1 MSINRNPLR
10 SLKTRLTLWTLAIFL
25 LSIWSLT
32 FYAEGILRTD
42 MQRVLTEQQFATVS
56 FMADDINQRFEE
68 RVRALVKV
76 ASRVESASLADP
88 KALQTLLEQQPQ
100 LLNLF
105 NAGVLALDFDGT
117 VVADFPRSAGRMGIN
132 LMGQDTVAA
141 ALKEG
146 SFLFGKPV
154 MSGTPPAPVFGM
166 AVPIRDADN
175 HVVGAIYGE
184 TTLGA
189 PNFLDK
195 ITDQRYGKSGHYFV
209 ASLDHRLNVTSS
221 DKSRVMQRLPRAGI
235 NPYVDRFVQG
245 YEGSA
250 NYVDQYG
257 TDILV
262 SVKRIPIANW
272 AMVATLPSQEAF
284 APIRALQ
291 KRMLLASTVLTL
303 LAGAVTWWMTWM
315 MLRRQLSPMLAAT
328 RTLANY
334 SHSRQALQPLAITSQ
349 DEIGELIGG
358 FNQLLAILGQREQQL
373 RESHERFDL
382 AVRGSSD
389 GIWDW
394 DLVAGTGYVSDRWWM
409 LLGYQPGERE
419 ISPDGWMALIHPDD
433 SEKVQEAIRQHLTSN
448 VPFSVEFRMQT
459 KSGVYRWFL
468 TRGEARRNEQGKAIR
483 MAGSATDITEVKQA
497 QEELRRSE
505 AYNKV
510 LFSGSHIPLV
520 VLDSDTGRMVDCNQ
534 AAVNIYRKGQREA
547 VLGLT
552 PLDVSTP
559 LQYDGRSSAEAA
571 QEHIQAAMR
580 EGSHLF
586 EWRHQRPNG
595 EIWDAEVHLMAFQ
608 NGDKTLLQFS
618 LQDIT
623 ARKRSEADLRVAAV
637 AFDSQEGMIITD
649 GDLKILRINRACCE
663 ITGYLAHEAIGQTP
677 RMFSSGRHNT
687 AFYQAMWSSI
697 NTIGSW
703 EGELWN
709 RRKNGEV
716 YPEWATIS
724 AVKAN
729 DGTVSNYVASFIDIS
744 SRKTAEA
751 EIKHLAFYDPLTRL
765 PNRRLLL
772 DRLRHAL
779 QACSRSDSAGA
790 LFFIDVDNFKTLND
804 TLGHDKGD
812 LLLESVARR
821 LSAAVRE
828 EDTVARL
835 GGDEFVIMME
845 GLSLNALE
853 AAAQA
858 RVVAEKILAAF
869 EEKHDLLGLDY
880 LCTASIGIAMFT
892 HATDSVEELL
902 KHADLSMYQ
911 AKAAGRNTLRFFD
924 PKMQSV
930 VMARTEMEAD
940 LRLGLREQQLLL
952 HYQPQVDD
960 DGRMSGAEALV
971 RWMHPVRG
979 MVSPAEFIPLAE
991 ETGLITNLGHWVL
1004 QTACLQL
1011 VAWAAR
1017 AEMSHLTIAVNVSAQ
1032 QFRQADFVEQVL
1044 AVLRETG
1051 VNPHRLK
1058 LELTESLLVDN
1069 VEEVIGKMY
1078 ALKAKG
1084 VGFSLDDFG
1093 TGYSSLSYLKRLPL
1107 DQLKIDQSFVRDIH
1121 VDANDAAIAKTIVT
1135 LAHSLG
1141 LGVISEGVETAA
1153 QRDFLAQ
1160 SGCHAHQGYFFSRP
1174 LPIDK
1179 FEAYA
1184 SEKLGVSGKNPSSGR

>member
-1 MSINRNPLR
+1 MKISRLPVR
-10 SLKTRLTLWTLAIFL
+10 SLKTRLTLWTLSIFL

-32 FYAEGILRTD
+32 FYAGSLLRDD
-42 MQRVLTEQQFATVS
+42 MKRVLSEQQFATVS
-56 FMADDINQRFEE
+56 FMAVDVNQQFEE

-76 ASRVESASLADP
+76 ASEVDPVTLATAP
-88 KALQTLLEQQPQ
+88 AMQRLLELRPH

-105 NAGVLALDFDGT
+105 NAGVVVLQPDGT
-117 VVADFPRSAGRMGIN
+117 VIADYPRATGRVGDN
-132 LMGQDTVAA
+132 LMDHDTVAA

-146 SFLFGKPV
+146 RFLLGKPT
-154 MSGTPPAPVFGM
+154 MGGTPLAPVFGM
-166 AVPIRDADN
+166 AVPIRDSEN
-175 HVVGAIYGE
+175 HVIGALYGE
-184 TTLGA
+184 TTLGT

-195 ITDQRYGKSGHYFV
+195 MTGQRYGKSGHYFV

-221 DKSRVMQRLPRAGI
+221 DKSRIMQRLPAPGV
-235 NPYVDRFVQG
+235 NPFVDRFVQG

-250 NYVDQYG
+250 NYVDQRG

-272 AMVATLPSQEAF
+272 AMVATLPTQEAF
-284 APIRALQ
+284 APIHDLQ
-291 KRMLLASTVLTL
+291 QRMLLATTLLTL

-334 SHSRQALQPLAITSQ
+334 SNSRQTLKPLPITSQ

-358 FNQLLAILGQREQQL
+358 FNQLLAILGQREQEL

-394 DLVAGTGYVSDRWWM
+394 DLVSGTGYVSERWWA
-409 LLGYQPGERE
+409 LLGYQSDERQ
-419 ISPDGWMALIHPDD
+419 ITPDGWVALIHPDD
-433 SEKVQEAIRQHLTSN
+433 SEWVQEAIRQHLTAK
-448 VPFSVEFRMQT
+448 VPYAVEFRMRT
-459 KSGVYRWFL
+459 KSGAYRWFL
-468 TRGEARRNEQGKAIR
+468 TRGEALRDEHGKAIR
-483 MAGSATDITEVKQA
+483 MAGSATDVTDVKLA
-497 QEELRRSE
+497 QEELRRSN

-510 LFSGSHIPLV
+510 LFSGSRIPLV
-520 VLDSDTGRMVDCNQ
+520 VLDPETGRVVDCNQ
-534 AAVNIYRKGQREA
+534 AAVTIYRKGHRNA

-552 PLDVSTP
+552 PTDFSAP
-559 LQYDGRSSAEAA
+559 LQYNGRRSAEAA
-571 QEHIQAAMR
+571 QEHIQTAMR

-586 EWRHQRPNG
+586 EWRHQRPDG

-608 NGDKTLLQFS
+608 NGEKTLLQFS

-623 ARKRSEADLRVAAV
+623 DRKRSEADLRVAAA

-649 GDLKILRINRACCE
+649 VDLKILRINRACCE
-663 ITGYLAHEAIGQTP
+663 ITGYSTEEAVGQTP
-677 RMFSSGRHNT
+677 RMFSSGRHN
-687 AFYQAMWSSI
+687 AIFYEQMWASI

-709 RRKNGEV
+709 RRKSGEV

-724 AVKAN
+724 AVKGI

-744 SRKTAEA
+744 SRKTAEE

-779 QACSRSDSAGA
+779 LASSRSDSAGA

-845 GLSLNALE
+845 GLSLNAPD

-858 RVVAEKILAAF
+858 RIVAEKILAAF
-869 EEKHDLLGLDY
+869 KENHDLLGLAY

-892 HATDSVEELL
+892 RATDTVEELL
-902 KHADLSMYQ
+902 KHADLAMYQ

-930 VMARTEMEAD
+930 VMARTELEAD
-940 LRLGLREQQLLL
+940 LRQGLREKQLLL

-960 DGRMSGAEALV
+960 EGRMNGAEALV
-971 RWMHPVRG
+971 RWSHPVRG
-979 MVSPAEFIPLAE
+979 MISPMEFIPLAE
-991 ETGLITNLGHWVL
+991 ETGLILDVGHWVL
-1004 QTACLQL
+1004 ETACLQL
-1011 VAWAAR
+1011 VAWASR
-1017 AEMSHLTIAVNVSAQ
+1017 PEMAHLTVAVNVSAH
-1032 QFRQADFVEQVL
+1032 QFRQADFVDQVL
-1044 AVLRETG
+1044 AVLQATG
-1051 VNPHRLK
+1051 ANPYRLK

-1069 VEEVIGKMY
+1069 VEEIIEKMY

-1093 TGYSSLSYLKRLPL
+1093 TGYSSLTYLKRLPL

-1174 LPIDK
+1174 LPIDR

-1184 SEKLGVSGKNPSSGR
+1184 SEKFSL